1 MTRCVYLGYVSVH
14 CVWRSFGYANS
25 ICNSYQCYLLQLTH
39 PLTHSHTHSLPHHPL
54 THSLTHS
61 LTHQLTHSPTHP
73 PTYSHLQRVRKVS
86 QSLHYNDPLR
96 RYIDIIIKKFP
107 EDLQKEFS
115 QGHDD
120 YDDFQGGGE
129 DALSKS
135 SLESLLKKTMKAV
148 RLSNSTRM

>member
-1 MTRCVYLGYVSVH
+1 MGMSVYIVCGGASVIQTQYVTVIN
-14 CVWRSFGYANS
+14 A
-25 ICNSYQCYLLQLTH
+25 ICC
-39 PLTHSHTHSLPHHPL
+39 SLL

-61 LTHQLTHSPTHP
+61 LTHQLTHSLTHSLTHP
-73 PTYSHLQRVRKVS
+73 LPHSPTYSHLQRVRKVS

>member
-1 MTRCVYLGYVSVH
+1 MLFAVACL
-14 CVWRSFGYANS
+14 
-25 ICNSYQCYLLQLTH
+25 
-39 PLTHSHTHSLPHHPL
+39 PL
-54 THSLTHS
+54 THSLTHTLIHPLTIHS
-61 LTHQLTHSPTHP
+61 LTHPLTHSPTHP
-73 PTYSHLQRVRKVS
+73 PTHLLSQRVRKVS